1 MTHLH
6 VAEHCPRCQVKVT
19 ISLSLPVTVRYSVIV
34 VLCGVVFL
42 CGVASALADQP
53 GHRTR
58 LGNNRVDGHLLYA
71 PCYDFFHLAVLS
83 RGLSTCDLLRTNYKI
98 GARWAA
104 SDQSDTSAPR
114 LKLSLSF

>member
-1 MTHLH
+1 MLPNEELDGDTGAALAVTVSDGIAISEINARAINVLMTHLH

-53 GHRTR
+53 GH
-58 LGNNRVDGHLLYA
+58 
-71 PCYDFFHLAVLS
+71 
-83 RGLSTCDLLRTNYKI
+83 
-98 GARWAA
+98 
-104 SDQSDTSAPR
+104 
-114 LKLSLSF
+114 